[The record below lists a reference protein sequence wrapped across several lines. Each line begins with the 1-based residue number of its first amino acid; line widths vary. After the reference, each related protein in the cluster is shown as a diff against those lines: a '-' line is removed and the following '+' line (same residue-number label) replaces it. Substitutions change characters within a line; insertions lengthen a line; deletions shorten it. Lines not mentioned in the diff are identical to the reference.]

1 MRKITSIALSLLSI
15 QICNAQSALFA
26 IFESSNANT
35 KPAESQITSNPTED
49 LTDQIVDNYTLQNS
63 TKSYKSTTPNS
74 KTQSLEQMLK
84 IQQQQT
90 TDLISA
96 AQAATKAASQA
107 SIAANNLA
115 LKIQLLIRTQESTQQ
130 ILQKKLNSMPQ

>member
-1 MRKITSIALSLLSI
+1 MRNITLMALSLFSI
-15 QICNAQSALFA
+15 QICSAQSAIFNL
-26 IFESSNANT
+26 FESNNSNTNQ
-35 KPAESQITSNPTED
+35 AESQTTATPTQD
-49 LTDQIVDNYTLQNS
+49 LTDQIVDSYTLQNS
-63 TKSYKSTTPNS
+63 TKTSKSNVQNS
-74 KTQSLEQMLK
+74 KPQSLEQMLK

-90 TDLISA
+90 ADLISA

>member
-1 MRKITSIALSLLSI
+1 MRKITLIVLSLCSI

-35 KPAESQITSNPTED
+35 KPAESQITSNSAED

-63 TKSYKSTTPNS
+63 TKNSKSTPPNS

-90 TDLISA
+90 ADLISA

-115 LKIQLLIRTQESTQQ
+115 LKIQLLIRTQESSQQ
-130 ILQKKLNSMPQ
+130 MLQKKLNSMPQ

>member
-1 MRKITSIALSLLSI
+1 MRKITLIVLSLCSI

-35 KPAESQITSNPTED
+35 KPAESQITPTPTQD
-49 LTDQIVDNYTLQNS
+49 LTDQIVDSYTLQNS
-63 TKSYKSTTPNS
+63 TKTSKSNTQNS

-84 IQQQQT
+84 AQQQQT
-90 TDLISA
+90 ADLISA

-115 LKIQLLIRTQESTQQ
+115 LKIQLLIRSQESTQQ
-130 ILQKKLNSMPQ
+130 ILQRKLNSPQ

>member
-26 IFESSNANT
+26 IFESSNSNT
-35 KPAESQITSNPTED
+35 KPAESQ
-49 LTDQIVDNYTLQNS
+49 NS
-63 TKSYKSTTPNS
+63 TKNSKSTPPNS

-130 ILQKKLNSMPQ
+130 ILQKKLNSIPQ

>member
-1 MRKITSIALSLLSI
+1 MRKITLIVLSLCSI

-35 KPAESQITSNPTED
+35 KPAESQITPTPTQD
-49 LTDQIVDNYTLQNS
+49 LTDQIVDSYTLQNS
-63 TKSYKSTTPNS
+63 TKTSKSNTQNS

-84 IQQQQT
+84 AQQQQT
-90 TDLISA
+90 ADLITA

-115 LKIQLLIRTQESTQQ
+115 LKIQLLIRSQESTQQ
-130 ILQKKLNSMPQ
+130 ILQRKLNSPQ

>member
-1 MRKITSIALSLLSI
+1 MRNITFMALSICSI
-15 QICNAQSALFA
+15 QICSAQSAIFNL
-26 IFESSNANT
+26 FESNNSNTNQV
-35 KPAESQITSNPTED
+35 ESQITPTPTQD
-49 LTDQIVDNYTLQNS
+49 LTDQIVDSYTLQNS

-90 TDLISA
+90 ADLISA

-115 LKIQLLIRTQESTQQ
+115 LKIQLLIRSQESSQQ
-130 ILQKKLNSMPQ
+130 ILQKKLNSPQ